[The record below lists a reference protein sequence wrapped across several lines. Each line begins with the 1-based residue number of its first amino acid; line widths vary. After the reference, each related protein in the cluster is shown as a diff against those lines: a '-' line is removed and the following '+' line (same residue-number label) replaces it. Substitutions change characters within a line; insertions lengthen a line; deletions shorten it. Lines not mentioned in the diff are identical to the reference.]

1 MSATCKD
8 EIAPKPLLAN
18 DTSIRLIIAQIPEDK
33 LTNQLSVNVAK
44 AVQWHIVTFT
54 TKLGV
59 QTIIRH

>member
-44 AVQWHIVTFT
+44 AVQ
-54 TKLGV
+54 
-59 QTIIRH
+59 